1 VLVTSSNGAAAILL
15 RHGMT
20 EWNQQG
26 RFTSATDIG
35 LHPDAPRQ
43 LLPTAAALASRGIE
57 RILLSP
63 LRRARETE
71 AILRQAGAL
80 GSIPAVIVED
90 LRELDFGEFEGKTKQ
105 QLGTGLFAE
114 AYRKWLREEFAGPAA
129 PGGESLSDAAA
140 RAARVLE
147 SVAMSRR
154 RTLIVSHGYLLKV
167 MVSVALPHEDRGSV
181 RDSHFAN
188 GEIVSLERDGNVW
201 RRSN

>member
-1 VLVTSSNGAAAILL
+1 MVTSSTGAAAILL
-15 RHGMT
+15 RHGIT
-20 EWNQQG
+20 EWNRQG
-26 RFTSATDIG
+26 RYTSATDVG
-35 LHPDAPRQ
+35 LLPDAPRQ
-43 LLPTAAALASRGIE
+43 LLPAAAALQASGIE

-71 AILRQAGAL
+71 TILRQTGAL

-90 LRELDFGEFEGKTKQ
+90 LRELDFGEFEGKTRQ

-129 PGGESLSDAAA
+129 PGGESLADAAA
-140 RAARVLE
+140 RASRVLE
-147 SVAMSRR
+147 SVAASGR

-167 MVSVALPHEDRGSV
+167 MVSVALPHEGQGGV

-188 GEIVSLERDGNVW
+188 GEIVRLEWDGNVW
-201 RRSN
+201 CRSS

>member
-1 VLVTSSNGAAAILL
+1 VVTSSKGAAAILL
-15 RHGMT
+15 RHGIT
-20 EWNQQG
+20 EWNRQG
-26 RFTSATDIG
+26 RYTSATDVG
-35 LHPDAPRQ
+35 LLPDAPRQ
-43 LLPTAAALASRGIE
+43 LLPAAAALQTSGIE

-71 AILRQAGAL
+71 LILRQTGAL

-129 PGGESLSDAAA
+129 PGGESLADAAV
-140 RAARVLE
+140 RASRVLD
-147 SVAMSRR
+147 SVAESGP

-167 MVSVALPHEDRGSV
+167 MVSVALPQEGRGV

-188 GEIVSLERDGNVW
+188 GEVVSLERDENVW
-201 RRSN
+201 RRSS